1 LRRERKKKKDLLRKE
16 EGLAKHPASIAAGSR
31 DDRRSSLLSFKEI
44 FLFLFLSLLIPSP
57 LLFAKSFLTQEEAL
71 RLAFPRGAAITRKT
85 AFLSDADRAEVARR
99 AGGAP
104 PPGLV
109 ASYAAT
115 LDGKD
120 AGTAYFDTH
129 VVRTLPETILV
140 VIDPKGAIARI
151 EILSFSE
158 PEEYLP
164 REAWYGQ
171 FPGKTLGDALS
182 EKRDV
187 RPVTGA
193 TITVRV
199 TVEAARRVLALDA
212 FLREKGRR

>member
-1 LRRERKKKKDLLRKE
+1 LRREEETEDFFRKE
-16 EGLAKHPASIAAGSR
+16 EG
-31 DDRRSSLLSFKEI
+31 RRSPAPRRLSSSSFIEI
-44 FLFLFLSLLIPSP
+44 FLFLILSFPGS
-57 LLFAKSFLTQEEAL
+57 AKTFLTQEEAL
-71 RLAFPRGAAITRKT
+71 RLAFPKGAVVTRKT
-85 AFLSDADRAEVARR
+85 AFLSEADRAEVVRR

-109 ASYAAT
+109 AYYAAT
-115 LDGKD
+115 VDGKD
-120 AGTAYFDTH
+120 AGTAYFDMH

-140 VIDPKGAIARI
+140 AVDPNGAIARI
-151 EILSFSE
+151 EVLSFSE

-164 REAWYGQ
+164 RGAWYGQ
-171 FPGKTLGDALS
+171 FPGKTLGDELS
-182 EKRDV
+182 EKRGV

-212 FLREKGRR
+212 FLKEKSRR

>member
-1 LRRERKKKKDLLRKE
+1 MRRERENAGRFLRRHRP
-16 EGLAKHPASIAAGSR
+16 LP
-31 DDRRSSLLSFKEI
+31 LSFREI
-44 FLFLFLSLLIPSP
+44 FLFFFLSSSSLSL
-57 LLFAKSFLTQEEAL
+57 AKNFLTQEEAL
-71 RLAFPRGAAITRKT
+71 RLAFPNGADVTRKT
-85 AFLSDADRAEVARR
+85 AFLAEADRAEVARR
-99 AGGAP
+99 SGGAP

-109 ASYAAT
+109 AYYAAT
-115 LDGKD
+115 VDGKD

-140 VIDPKGAIARI
+140 VVDPKGAIARI
-151 EILSFSE
+151 EVLSFSE

-164 REAWYGQ
+164 RGTWYGQ
-171 FPGKTLGDALS
+171 FPGRTLSDELS
-182 EKRDV
+182 EKRGV

-212 FLREKGRR
+212 FLGETKRR

>member
-1 LRRERKKKKDLLRKE
+1 MKRS
-16 EGLAKHPASIAAGSR
+16 GSIATGCPCPLSFI
-31 DDRRSSLLSFKEI
+31 DVFFFLLLSSSSL
-44 FLFLFLSLLIPSP
+44 SL
-57 LLFAKSFLTQEEAL
+57 AKSFLTQEEAL
-71 RLAFPRGAAITRKT
+71 RLAFPKGAIVTRKT
-85 AFLSDADRAEVARR
+85 AFLSETDRAEIARR
-99 AGGAP
+99 SGGAP

-109 ASYAAT
+109 VYYVAT
-115 LDGKD
+115 VEGRD

-140 VIDPKGAIARI
+140 AVDPKGAIARI

-171 FPGKTLGDALS
+171 FPGRPLNDELS
-182 EKRDV
+182 EKKGV

-212 FLREKGRR
+212 FLKEKGRK

>member
-1 LRRERKKKKDLLRKE
+1 LRRARRLFPLSLKE
-16 EGLAKHPASIAAGSR
+16 ISLFV
-31 DDRRSSLLSFKEI
+31 LLS
-44 FLFLFLSLLIPSP
+44 SSS

-71 RLAFPRGAAITRKT
+71 RLAFPKGAVVTRKT
-85 AFLSDADRAEVARR
+85 AFLSEADRAEVGRR

-109 ASYAAT
+109 AYYVASV
-115 LDGKD
+115 DGNP

-140 VIDPKGAIARI
+140 AVDPKGAISRI
-151 EILSFSE
+151 EVLSFSE

-164 REAWYGQ
+164 RGTWYGQ
-171 FPGKTLGDALS
+171 FPGKTLGDELS
-182 EKRDV
+182 EKRGL
-187 RPVTGA
+187 RTVTGA

-199 TVEAARRVLALDA
+199 TVEAARRVLALDT
-212 FLREKGRR
+212 FLKEKSRR

>member
-1 LRRERKKKKDLLRKE
+1 MRRRKEKKEEFPRKE
-16 EGLAKHPASIAAGSR
+16 EERGHSLARRAPTARSR
-31 DDRRSSLLSFKEI
+31 PFPLTLKEI
-44 FLFLFLSLLIPSP
+44 SLSLLFVVFLSFPV
-57 LLFAKSFLTQEEAL
+57 FAKSFLTQEEAL
-71 RLAFPRGAAITRKT
+71 RLAFPKGAVVTRKT

-99 AGGAP
+99 SGGAP

-109 ASYAAT
+109 AFYAAT

-140 VIDPKGAIARI
+140 AVDPKGAITRV
-151 EILSFSE
+151 EVLSFSE

-164 REAWYGQ
+164 RGTWYGQ
-171 FPGKTLGDALS
+171 FPGKTLGDELS
-182 EKRDV
+182 EKRGL
-187 RPVTGA
+187 RTVTGA

-212 FLREKGRR
+212 FLKEKSRR